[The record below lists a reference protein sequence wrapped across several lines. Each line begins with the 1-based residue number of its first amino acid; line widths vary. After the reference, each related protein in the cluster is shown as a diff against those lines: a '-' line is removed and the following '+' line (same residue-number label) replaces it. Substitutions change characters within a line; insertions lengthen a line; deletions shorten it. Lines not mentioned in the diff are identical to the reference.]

1 MMLFVGA
8 RVLHPISTTRHFLNS
23 HTLYH
28 NTKRVLDHE
37 QLASAIV
44 GVRGSLFQS

>member
-1 MMLFVGA
+1 MVLFVGA
-8 RVLHPISTTRHFLNS
+8 HILHPISTTRHFLNS

-28 NTKRVLDHE
+28 NTKRVLDRE

-44 GVRGSLFQS
+44 GARGSLSQS